1 MRWDWSNNFAWNSRN
16 LDGWMGGWKATLVT
30 SNNTQYLMYSVQFVV
45 NNTTSLSKTYCHVR
59 VILPS
64 CHSIRPLVCFS
75 VPSSERPPSAISSFA
90 WFHLNAAWIL
100 KMWSN
105 VKSSI
110 SPLLLDL
117 TELCLCCQT
126 CAELTH
132 LHSLSCSHCSTEAD
146 KVLHHPDLG
155 RTAGSMGCN
164 RVWGAGGGTG
174 TLLRAWP
181 DTSPFRSITFP
192 LSVLEPPSPFV
203 AFFLLRP
210 I

>member
-1 MRWDWSNNFAWNSRN
+1 MCHFAILSFH
-16 LDGWMGGWKATLVT
+16 
-30 SNNTQYLMYSVQFVV
+30 Q
-45 NNTTSLSKTYCHVR
+45 TTCRFFRSIQRVSSICH
-59 VILPS
+59 L
-64 CHSIRPLVCFS
+64 LVCLM
-75 VPSSERPPSAISSFA
+75 P
-90 WFHLNAAWIL
+90 HLNAAWIL

-110 SPLLLDL
+110 SLLLLDR

-164 RVWGAGGGTG
+164 RVWGAAGGTG

>member
-1 MRWDWSNNFAWNSRN
+1 M
-16 LDGWMGGWKATLVT
+16 
-30 SNNTQYLMYSVQFVV
+30 
-45 NNTTSLSKTYCHVR
+45 
-59 VILPS
+59 PS
-64 CHSIRPLVCFS
+64 CHSIKPLVCIYPI
-75 VPSSERPPSAISSFA
+75 PSSTCPPSAISSFA
-90 WFHLNAAWIL
+90 WFHLNTAWIL
-100 KMWSN
+100 KVWSN

-164 RVWGAGGGTG
+164 RVWGAGGAQVLCWEPGQTHLPLDQSHFPFLSLNLPLP
-174 TLLRAWP
+174 LL
-181 DTSPFRSITFP
+181 
-192 LSVLEPPSPFV
+192 LSFSFVLFKEDMRWETV
-203 AFFLLRP
+203 IL
-210 I
+210 